1 MSKNLFHVMFF
12 IGNDVYMKPTD
23 NIGGIWYRRSGCMV
37 PLVSRCRIFYLAH
50 HNAIAMNE

>member
-23 NIGGIWYRRSGCMV
+23 NIGYLV
-37 PLVSRCRIFYLAH
+37 PP
-50 HNAIAMNE
+50 